1 MVVRLNLGILRF
13 ANLHTG
19 LGGLYYEPAYLLTV
33 FDGQWI
39 WGQCLKGIFSKGV
52 FVCQDMLISQ
62 PKWLWQ
68 WWSWMLNGS
77 VYGGVDL
84 VIVIVAT
91 ILMILTMFVMVEDE
105 KSEYALVFHHELS
118 RITYVCIFIYIY
130 RIILYIYIFRFLF
143 SHLASCLLWT
153 LQPQCLQKSKD
164 ASTCSDVLQRR
175 LEEQIFVCLEEGE
188 IVEVCCRFLGMPKP
202 FKTVGKC

>member
-130 RIILYIYIFRFLF
+130 RIILYIYISIFVFP
-143 SHLASCLLWT
+143 SCELLTLNPPTPVFAEEQGCFHLLW
-153 LQPQCLQKSKD
+153 CLTA
-164 ASTCSDVLQRR
+164 ASWRANLCLFGGGRNCWGVL
-175 LEEQIFVCLEEGE
+175 
-188 IVEVCCRFLGMPKP
+188 
-202 FKTVGKC
+202 